1 MQVVLDTNIT
11 VSGLLWGGPPRQIM
25 DAARAGKLQVFTS
38 IDLLEELEDV
48 LARSKLAVRLQL
60 VGKTASALLEEYSVL
75 TTIVAAPPLA
85 EPAARDPDDD
95 VVLACALAAQAE
107 AIISGDADLLVLGN
121 YQGIP
126 ILTAPELLARLSSP
140 AAPNVEG

>member
-85 EPAARDPDDD
+85 EPVSRDPDDD

-107 AIISGDADLLVLGN
+107 AIVSGDADLLVLGS
-121 YQGIP
+121 YRGIP

-140 AAPNVEG
+140 ATPNVEG

>member
-85 EPAARDPDDD
+85 EPVSRDPDDD

-107 AIISGDADLLVLGN
+107 AIISGDADLLVLGS
-121 YQGIP
+121 YRGIP

>member
-85 EPAARDPDDD
+85 EPVSRDPDDD

-107 AIISGDADLLVLGN
+107 AIISGDADLLVLGS
-121 YQGIP
+121 YRGIP

-140 AAPNVEG
+140 ATPNVEG